1 MSSILRTRTVPVP
14 EPDLTPDEMVA
25 RAVALQPRLRAE
37 QDETEKRGVHSP
49 EIHEEFKKA
58 GFYRCMQPRRYGGYE
73 FDITTYYRVAMEL
86 ARGCPST
93 AWCLAVGGG
102 HTLML
107 GSYFEEDAQ
116 AAGFGPEGE
125 FSAPSVAAPQGTAT
139 PTDEG
144 WFVKGQWGYASGA
157 PYSTHF
163 MPAVMI
169 PSGDDKPPLPGIAL
183 IPRSQWEMLD
193 DWGAIL
199 GMKGSG
205 SNSIRVE
212 GAKLPRSH
220 VVQID
225 MTDIDVSEGTPGS
238 RLHDNGMYAGRSMS
252 FFHGE
257 LVSIMVGL
265 GYAALDEYEEIIR
278 TKKTLVAPIMPR
290 YMRHDYQ
297 RYLGLALGM
306 LNAAKRL
313 CIHGGDVY
321 MDYCRRGHEGGE
333 PFTLEEDIEL
343 MASFE
348 HAGRMVW
355 EVVEMLFRT
364 ASSGA
369 ARDGQKMQR
378 YYRDMSIYR
387 GHVSAQYDN
396 VAEMLGRIHLG
407 VGQGIKTSDRA
418 ALYNPDV
425 SKDGGK
431 A

>member
-1 MSSILRTRTVPVP
+1 MSSTLRARSVPVP
-14 EPDLTPDEMVA
+14 EPDLTPDHMVA
-25 RAVALQPRLRAE
+25 RAVSLRDRLRDE
-37 QDETEKRGVHSP
+37 QEATEKRGVHSP
-49 EIHEEFKKA
+49 EMHEEFRKA

-73 FDITTYYRVAMEL
+73 FDVTTYYRIAMEL

-93 AWCLAVGGG
+93 AWCLAIGGG

-116 AAGFGPEGE
+116 EIGFGPDGE

-139 PTDEG
+139 PTEDG
-144 WFVKGQWGYASGA
+144 WFIKGQWGYASGA

-163 MPAVMI
+163 MPSVMI
-169 PSGDDKPPLPGIAL
+169 PTEGKSPLPGIAL
-183 IPRSQWEMLD
+183 IPRSDWEMLD

-212 GAKLPRSH
+212 GATVPRSH

-265 GYAALDEYEEIIR
+265 GYAALDEYEHIIR
-278 TKKTLVAPIMPR
+278 TKKSLVPPIMPR
-290 YMRHDYQ
+290 YMRSDYQ

-313 CIHGGDVY
+313 CIHGGDQY
-321 MDYCRRGHEGGE
+321 MEFCRRGHDGGE

-343 MASFE
+343 MASYE

-364 ASSGA
+364 ASSSA
-369 ARDGQKMQR
+369 ARDGEKMQR
-378 YYRDMSIYR
+378 YFRDIAIYR
-387 GHVSAQYDN
+387 GHLSAQYDN

-407 VGQGIKTSDRA
+407 VGDGIKTADRVE
-418 ALYNPDV
+418 LYDPV
-425 SKDGGK
+425 EQKKS
-431 A
+431 